1 MATREID
8 FRGRRLKEATHV
20 LHRSVGGALDA
31 RAITGKSKSQHYNF
45 ESQNAPDFAT
55 IDDIAKME
63 AVAART
69 ASWPPVTKMLCELAG
84 GVFLPMPDEEAHEG
98 PIALGVITLAKEF
111 GDMAEAV
118 SDGLADGELEPH
130 ELLRIQRT
138 GNDLQ
143 TELARFMRAL
153 SDMIDETPPTVAQLR
168 KREGR

>member
-8 FRGRRLKEATHV
+8 FRGRRLKEASHV
-20 LHRSVGGALDA
+20 LHRAVGGIEDA
-31 RAITGKSKSQHYNF
+31 AKITGKSKSQHSNF
-45 ESQNAPDFAT
+45 HNQRAPDFAT

-69 ASWPPVTKMLCELAG
+69 PSWPPVTRMLCELAG
-84 GVFLPMPDEEAHEG
+84 GVFLPLPDEEAHEG

-118 SDGLADGELEPH
+118 SDGLADGVLEAR
-130 ELLRIQRT
+130 ELLRIQRA

-143 TELARFMRAL
+143 TELARFMRAI

-168 KREGR
+168 MREG